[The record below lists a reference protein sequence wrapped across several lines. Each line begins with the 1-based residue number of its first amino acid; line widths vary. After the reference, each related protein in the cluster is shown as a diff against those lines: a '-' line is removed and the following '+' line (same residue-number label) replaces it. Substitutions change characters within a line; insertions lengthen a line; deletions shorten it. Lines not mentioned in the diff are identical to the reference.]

1 MEAGRENPW
10 MGMESRYMGSLHST
24 GQRLRCPI
32 YRGCSTSPRGGVNG
46 KDDWRGSRLLVAAHQ
61 VGHVV
66 ISADQYRTLV
76 NDREHL
82 RQLREKVAGERRGK
96 RQPD

>member
-1 MEAGRENPW
+1 MSQCIANKTYSRERCHNEAVEGRQQCAVHEAMPSQYEEI
-10 MGMESRYMGSLHST
+10 G
-24 GQRLRCPI
+24 RL
-32 YRGCSTSPRGGVNG
+32 
-46 KDDWRGSRLLVAAHQ
+46 KKAAHQ

-96 RQPD
+96 RRPD